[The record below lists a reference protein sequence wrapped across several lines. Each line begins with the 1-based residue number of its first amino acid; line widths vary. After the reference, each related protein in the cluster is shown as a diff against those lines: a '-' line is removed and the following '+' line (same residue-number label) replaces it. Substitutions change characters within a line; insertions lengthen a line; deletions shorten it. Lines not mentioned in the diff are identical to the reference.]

1 MPINGIF
8 YARFLPQ
15 EGTKIVAQSP
25 PGCIVPVAVADES
38 DEDFDDRDFDTTNF
52 DGRRDSEALDTVR
65 ADSPDGRISP
75 KNGIRAHDSDQ
86 DSDQNSD
93 DDNDDDATTTAAAAA
108 AAASALLGG
117 SSIHTHSTHNN
128 HASTTFFPKRARGK
142 PLFDFD
148 VMQEYVIPRPAF
160 FNRYLAAQDPSGKYT
175 VLGLPVAIRDAKY
188 DRNEFIFN
196 FGIVVDADDDQG
208 PYERVVRRLASTF
221 AEMEKQN
228 EFLSREEQRSII
240 QRGKT
245 TTSTSGGGI
254 GEALNAGNLNVPGS
268 GVPTAYPASPAI
280 ASGGH
285 GSGAAS
291 TPGGGDTPGFHAMA
305 GVMGNSMAISSIDG
319 FLDRRRI
326 AAAAQSP
333 LLGPQQTQQGAGNG
347 VRTASGGK
355 VGSAVATSNLAT
367 SVTAASNT
375 TLAEA
380 NGHSPYHRRSI
391 QSLLEIIKEDLNL
404 YGECMIP
411 VDDANTIN
419 MKLFPLHPNPPAVE
433 GWHVPVP
440 KMRLAETVDPSW
452 DLTLQRVIAH
462 MDGVSDVR
470 RIAFE
475 ADISMELCR
484 SALRHLL
491 YYDTILLLD
500 MFFFGSCYA
509 PRPGIHDFVAN
520 VGGIVDECARYVCLG
535 WQQHQD
541 DDDGR
546 PATTTGGTTKRPDSS
561 GKHAQKRN
569 TTTLTT
575 MSDDDTSN
583 DSDDADHVDEQRP
596 LRVSNYD
603 LIRLMTSFCVGRTVT
618 EWLKGHADAG
628 FDVLRYVD
636 VRRLVQFGVIKGC
649 LYRVHKYVVSKQY
662 LASLV
667 TGRSAIHRPSSA
679 LRDGH
684 GHHNSHHGHRHG
696 HSHDE
701 HPHPDSDTEK
711 DPLQKYTD
719 GHHNFDQII
728 TEQNLTEVEL
738 IERLKRLPLPAGDL
752 KILYR

>member
-1 MPINGIF
+1 MTIHGIF

-38 DEDFDDRDFDTTNF
+38 DDELDDRDKDREAEAAAAANSRH
-52 DGRRDSEALDTVR
+52 DDRKESVDSAVSPTTVR
-65 ADSPDGRISP
+65 SKARIGAD
-75 KNGIRAHDSDQ
+75 
-86 DSDQNSD
+86 SD
-93 DDNDDDATTTAAAAA
+93 DDDDEEDDEEDDATTTAAAAA

-117 SSIHTHSTHNN
+117 SSVHTHNTHTG
-128 HASTTFFPKRARGK
+128 SSFLPKRARAK

-160 FNRYLAAQDPSGKYT
+160 FNRYLAAQDPSGRYT

-196 FGIVVDADDDQG
+196 FGIVVDAGDDQG

-228 EFLSREEQRSII
+228 EFLSREEQREQQRVRSMPGGPAGRVGASI
-240 QRGKT
+240 G
-245 TTSTSGGGI
+245 GGGNGGI
-254 GEALNAGNLNVPGS
+254 GEALLAGGMGPGS
-268 GVPTAYPASPAI
+268 GLPTNTYPASPAGAI
-280 ASGGH
+280 GYGGT
-285 GSGAAS
+285 GSDA
-291 TPGGGDTPGFHAMA
+291 GGGTPGFHAMA
-305 GVMGNSMAISSIDG
+305 GALGNTMAISSIDG

-326 AAAAQSP
+326 AAQSP
-333 LLGPQQTQQGAGNG
+333 PLGPHQG
-347 VRTASGGK
+347 GG
-355 VGSAVATSNLAT
+355 GMR
-367 SVTAASNT
+367 AASASNNKGNLNLGTSATAMANT
-375 TLAEA
+375 MMGMTDH

-440 KMRLAETVDPSW
+440 KMRLADTVDPSW

-475 ADISMELCR
+475 ADISIELCR

-535 WQQHQD
+535 WQQHQRDDED
-541 DDDGR
+541 DDDDLVIGGGR
-546 PATTTGGTTKRPDSS
+546 SSTQGTVRRKRPHVGLSDQSHRRRHDSS
-561 GKHAQKRN
+561 N
-569 TTTLTT
+569 
-575 MSDDDTSN
+575 DDSGDEHGDSN
-583 DSDDADHVDEQRP
+583 HHRP

-618 EWLKGHADAG
+618 EWLKSHADAG

-667 TGRSAIHRPSSA
+667 TGRSSA
-679 LRDGH
+679 VDHIPR
-684 GHHNSHHGHRHG
+684 HGHRHSHG
-696 HSHDE
+696 HNGHDE
-701 HPHPDSDTEK
+701 KHQPAQTHHDTAK

-719 GHHNFDQII
+719 GHHHFDQII

-738 IERLKRLPLPAGDL
+738 IDRLKRLPLPAGDL

>member
-1 MPINGIF
+1 MPIHGIF

-38 DEDFDDRDFDTTNF
+38 DEDDYRDFDTASF
-52 DGRRDSEALDTVR
+52 DRRDSEALNTMR
-65 ADSPDGRISP
+65 ADSLDGRISP
-75 KNGIRAHDSDQ
+75 KNGSRIPKSDNDSDHDSD
-86 DSDQNSD
+86 D
-93 DDNDDDATTTAAAAA
+93 DDDDDDDATTTAAAAA

-148 VMQEYVIPRPAF
+148 VMSEFVIPRPAF
-160 FNRYLAAQDPSGKYT
+160 FNRYLAAQDPSGRYT

-196 FGIVVDADDDQG
+196 FGIVVDSDDDQG

-228 EFLSREEQRSII
+228 EFLSREEQRSTHT
-240 QRGKT
+240 QRGKPT
-245 TTSTSGGGI
+245 GMTGSGGI
-254 GEALNAGNLNVPGS
+254 GEALHAGGQGVASSLFPGS
-268 GVPTAYPASPAI
+268 SVPTNTFPASPAGVL
-280 ASGGH
+280 SGTT
-285 GSGAAS
+285 SA
-291 TPGGGDTPGFHAMA
+291 GDTPGFHAMA
-305 GVMGNSMAISSIDG
+305 GVMGNSMAISNIDG
-319 FLDRRRI
+319 FLDRRRL
-326 AAAAQSP
+326 AATQSP
-333 LLGPQQTQQGAGNG
+333 QVGPQRTEQLQQQQQQTQS
-347 VRTASGGK
+347 ASITQAMG
-355 VGSAVATSNLAT
+355 
-367 SVTAASNT
+367 
-375 TLAEA
+375 EA

-475 ADISMELCR
+475 ADISIELCR

-535 WQQHQD
+535 WQQQHQDEDGEGEKGVRGGFPSTTTGSATTGTSKRPGSSNSTGKIKSKTRHVGFVSGGASDDDD
-541 DDDGR
+541 DDDG
-546 PATTTGGTTKRPDSS
+546 
-561 GKHAQKRN
+561 
-569 TTTLTT
+569 
-575 MSDDDTSN
+575 DDN
-583 DSDDADHVDEQRP
+583 DDAAHADEQRP

-603 LIRLMTSFCVGRTVT
+603 LIRLMTSFCMGRTVT

-667 TGRSAIHRPSSA
+667 TGRSAVSRPSTA
-679 LRDGH
+679 MRDGH
-684 GHHNSHHGHRHG
+684 AHGNGHRHG
-696 HSHDE
+696 HGHNDLA
-701 HPHPDSDTEK
+701 HGDDVEK

-728 TEQNLTEVEL
+728 TEQNLSEVEL
-738 IERLKRLPLPAGDL
+738 IEKLKRLPLPAGDL

>member
-1 MPINGIF
+1 MPIHGIF

-38 DEDFDDRDFDTTNF
+38 DEEDGRDFDTTAF
-52 DGRRDSEALDTVR
+52 DRRDSEALDTVR

-75 KNGIRAHDSDQ
+75 KNGNRAPQSDDGNDRDSDGE
-86 DSDQNSD
+86 
-93 DDNDDDATTTAAAAA
+93 NDDGDGDDHGEDATTAAATAA

-117 SSIHTHSTHNN
+117 SSTHAHSTHKN

-148 VMQEYVIPRPAF
+148 VMSEYVIPRPAF
-160 FNRYLAAQDPSGKYT
+160 QNRYLAAQDPSGRFT
-175 VLGLPVAIRDAKY
+175 VLGLPVAIRDDKY

-196 FGIVVDADDDQG
+196 FGMVVDADDDQG

-228 EFLSREEQRSII
+228 EFLSREEQRSTQT
-240 QRGKT
+240 QRGRPT
-245 TTSTSGGGI
+245 GATGSGGI
-254 GEALNAGNLNVPGS
+254 GEALHAVGLGSSLFPGS
-268 GVPTAYPASPAI
+268 GLPTNNTYPACPTGAL
-280 ASGGH
+280 SG
-285 GSGAAS
+285 S
-291 TPGGGDTPGFHAMA
+291 TSGGDTPGFHAMA
-305 GVMGNSMAISSIDG
+305 GVMGNSMAINSIDG
-319 FLDRRRI
+319 FLDRRRL
-326 AAAAQSP
+326 AATQSP
-333 LLGPQQTQQGAGNG
+333 RVGPQHTDQQQQQQTQS
-347 VRTASGGK
+347 ASLTLP
-355 VGSAVATSNLAT
+355 VG
-367 SVTAASNT
+367 
-375 TLAEA
+375 EA
-380 NGHSPYHRRSI
+380 NSHSPYHRRSI

-419 MKLFPLHPNPPAVE
+419 MKLFPLHANPPAVE

-475 ADISMELCR
+475 ADISIELCR

-535 WQQHQD
+535 WQQQQHD
-541 DDDGR
+541 NDEDGEALHKSGR
-546 PATTTGGTTKRPDSS
+546 GGLSSTVAGSAPAGTTKRPGSS
-561 GKHAQKRN
+561 SSAGKTKTRTVGFISGGGA
-569 TTTLTT
+569 
-575 MSDDDTSN
+575 SDDD
-583 DSDDADHVDEQRP
+583 SDDDDGEDAAHTDEQRP

-603 LIRLMTSFCVGRTVT
+603 LIRLMTSFCMGRTVT

-662 LASLV
+662 LASIV
-667 TGRSAIHRPSSA
+667 TGRSAVTA
-679 LRDGH
+679 
-684 GHHNSHHGHRHG
+684 
-696 HSHDE
+696 HSVDVA
-701 HPHPDSDTEK
+701 K

-728 TEQNLTEVEL
+728 TEQNLTEAEL
-738 IERLKRLPLPAGDL
+738 IEKLKRLPLPAGDL